1 MRKAEGMHDNQRHDL
16 AATSPS
22 FVQRI
27 VGRPRAVV
35 SHRWERMDRLTRG
48 ATLVSAGSLT
58 LVVMAT
64 LVKYLGSNHLP
75 AMEILFFRSFVGLL
89 FVLPLFA
96 ANPLEPFQTKR
107 FGMHFTR
114 GAIGAFGNMLFFWT
128 ITNLLLADAMAL
140 QFSRP
145 LFMILLAAAF
155 LGETVG
161 WKRGTATM
169 IGFAGILIMT
179 RPFGLGGGPAMLD
192 FGVLVG
198 ALGAFFGALVV
209 VAIKQLSKTEST
221 TVIMFYYAFWG
232 AVFSLAPALLVW
244 QTPTLPE
251 LGWLVLVG
259 FFGIVGQT
267 CITRGVSMADTTVV
281 LPFDYLRIVYA
292 AVFGFLMFGEVPGLW
307 SLTGALVIVVS
318 TLYILTLEAKRKPK
332 KSAVP

>member
-1 MRKAEGMHDNQRHDL
+1 MEQPTDPSSFATLRKGLLFSLIATRWSSLSDN
-16 AATSPS
+16 
-22 FVQRI
+22 F
-27 VGRPRAVV
+27 
-35 SHRWERMDRLTRG
+35 RG
-48 ATLVSAGSLT
+48 AVYVTVGALLLT
-58 LVVMAT
+58 CMAI
-64 LVKYLGSNHLP
+64 LVKFLGARLDSFQ
-75 AMEILFFRSFVGLL
+75 ILFFRSFVGLL
-89 FVLPLFA
+89 FILPLA
-96 ANPLEPFQTKR
+96 CQQGWGICRTKIPL
-107 FGMHFTR
+107 MHMTR
-114 GAIGAFGNMLFFWT
+114 GGIGILGNFCFFYS
-128 ITNLLLADAMAL
+128 ITHLLLADSMAL

-145 LFMILLAAAF
+145 LFMIVLAAAF

-179 RPFGLGGGPAMLD
+179 RPFGLGGGPATFEL
-192 FGVLVG
+192 GVLIG

-232 AVFSLAPALLVW
+232 AIFSLIPALLVW

-251 LGWLVLVG
+251 LGLLILVG

-267 CITRGVSMADTTVV
+267 CITRGVSLAETTVV

-307 SLTGALVIVVS
+307 SLLGVIVIVGS
-318 TLYILTLEAKRKPK
+318 TLYILMLEGKRKK
-332 KSAVP
+332 AKA

>member
-1 MRKAEGMHDNQRHDL
+1 MGKAIIRSVGAGEISFSGNNRFSSRL
-16 AATSPS
+16 ALQWSGFS
-22 FVQRI
+22 GNV
-27 VGRPRAVV
+27 
-35 SHRWERMDRLTRG
+35 RG
-48 ATLVSAGSLT
+48 AVYVTVGALLLT
-58 LVVMAT
+58 CMAI
-64 LVKYLGSNHLP
+64 LVKFLGSRLDSFQ
-75 AMEILFFRSFVGLL
+75 ILFFRSFVGLL
-89 FVLPLFA
+89 FILPLA
-96 ANPLEPFQTKR
+96 LKQGWGICRTNIPM
-107 FGMHFTR
+107 MHMTR
-114 GAIGAFGNMLFFWT
+114 GGIGILGNFCFFYS
-128 ITNLLLADAMAL
+128 ITHLLLADSMAL

-161 WKRGTATM
+161 FKRGTATLV
-169 IGFAGILIMT
+169 GFSGILIMT
-179 RPFGLGGGPAMLD
+179 RPFGLGGGPATLD

-232 AVFSLAPALLVW
+232 AIFSLVPALLVW
-244 QTPTLPE
+244 QTPTPAE

-267 CITRGVSMADTTVV
+267 CITRGVSMAETTVV

-318 TLYILTLEAKRKPK
+318 TLYILTLEARTKAKKRVTP
-332 KSAVP
+332 

>member
-1 MRKAEGMHDNQRHDL
+1 MREFSCHKEQANIPVFSNKFASRL
-16 AATSPS
+16 ALYWSGFS
-22 FVQRI
+22 GNV
-27 VGRPRAVV
+27 
-35 SHRWERMDRLTRG
+35 RG
-48 ATLVSAGSLT
+48 AVYVTVGALLLT
-58 LVVMAT
+58 CMAI
-64 LVKYLGSNHLP
+64 LVKFLGSRLDSFQ
-75 AMEILFFRSFVGLL
+75 ILFFRSFVGLL
-89 FVLPLFA
+89 FILPLA
-96 ANPLEPFQTKR
+96 LKQGWGICRTTIPM
-107 FGMHFTR
+107 MHMTR
-114 GAIGAFGNMLFFWT
+114 GGIGILGNFCFFYS
-128 ITNLLLADAMAL
+128 ITHLLLADSMAL

-161 WKRGTATM
+161 FKRGTATLV
-169 IGFAGILIMT
+169 GFSGILIMT
-179 RPFGLGGGPAMLD
+179 RPFGLGGGPATFDL
-192 FGVLVG
+192 GVLVG

-232 AVFSLAPALLVW
+232 AIFSLVPALLVW
-244 QTPTLPE
+244 QTPTPAE

-318 TLYILTLEAKRKPK
+318 TLYILTLEARTKAKKRVTP
-332 KSAVP
+332 